1 MRCLRFCAAADGQR
15 LNVVSDSFGSSS
27 AHFGLQDEWAA
38 MIDPPPLM
46 EVLEAI
52 FGTKDFCSTGAGG
65 GDYNSECKQATV
77 ALPAIYSTRS
87 SASKQRLPTAH
98 LLVRGRLTQ
107 PLLPTGLRPRHGA
120 AASVAL
126 RLQPEHRRHCRDPA
140 RRVQAQAHRNEGGD
154 HGSVL

>member
-1 MRCLRFCAAADGQR
+1 MT
-15 LNVVSDSFGSSS
+15 DSFGSSS

-52 FGTKDFCSTGAGG
+52 VGPKDFCSTGAGG

-107 PLLPTGLRPRHGA
+107 PLLPTAPGVRA
-120 AASVAL
+120 
-126 RLQPEHRRHCRDPA
+126 RLLVPWPTSLSFSPFRLPA
-140 RRVQAQAHRNEGGD
+140 RCPP
-154 HGSVL
+154 L

>member
-65 GDYNSECKQATV
+65 GDYNSECT
-77 ALPAIYSTRS
+77 LPAIL
-87 SASKQRLPTAH
+87 SA
-98 LLVRGRLTQ
+98 RLTQ
-107 PLLPTGLRPRHGA
+107 PLLPTAPGVR
-120 AASVAL
+120 ASL
-126 RLQPEHRRHCRDPA
+126 PSFRLPA
-140 RRVQAQAHRNEGGD
+140 RCPP
-154 HGSVL
+154 L